1 MIGVE
6 NNVND
11 PVQWAR
17 RTAARLRATR
27 ASFSDQPAEVAR
39 PHLEDEVVYAL
50 QDADIAEDREQ
61 KELYLEHLA
70 ALFPVFGELNSDVAS
85 SPTES
90 APQALEPL
98 QEAPPLSPVDAAVAA
113 WESADPAEKEAIASA
128 LGLEKEDTN
137 KSDGTILPSALNS
150 AVNFPQSS
158 SELSDFENSYRLLWS
173 ELGTTPE
180 DPAEFNRILKLL
192 GMYSKTLGGLH
203 KAVWEFW
210 NGIAPREAKSVVH
223 SSSSGGLGAII
234 APYLQ
239 GKEGASSQHAYTEI
253 ALINLLTTA
262 LIYGMQKGSEEFSRV
277 LFQKLSPENI
287 ENAVVVEDTAA
298 NSNRVKDLQRK
309 CWDKYVQLNRSLT
322 PDALDEEL
330 GRSIGLCM
338 AAFLKNSKV

>member
-27 ASFSDQPAEVAR
+27 ASFSDQPAEITR

-50 QDADIAEDREQ
+50 EDASIADDQEK

-70 ALFPVFGELNSDVAS
+70 ALFPVFGELSSNTAPIPSD
-85 SPTES
+85 S
-90 APQALEPL
+90 APQL
-98 QEAPPLSPVDAAVAA
+98 QEPSQEIQTQSPVDTAISA
-113 WESADPAEKEAIASA
+113 WEKADPAEKEAITKA
-128 LGLEKEDTN
+128 LGLEKQEPESSEN
-137 KSDGTILPSALNS
+137 AALAPALS
-150 AVNFPQSS
+150 CAVHFPQSS
-158 SELSDFENSYRLLWS
+158 TELTDFEHSYRLLWS
-173 ELGTTPE
+173 ELGTTPD

-223 SSSSGGLGAII
+223 SSSSGGLGATV

-239 GKEGASSQHAYTEI
+239 GKAGSSSQQAYTEI

-287 ENAVVVEDTAA
+287 ENAVVVEDSAA
-298 NSNRVKDLQRK
+298 NSNKVKDLQRK

-322 PDALDEEL
+322 ADALDEEL